1 MAETGKE
8 GNGYRRKEPHLGLVD
23 SSESG
28 KEEMSLRNTVK
39 EESIEPADKIDVWR
53 EKEAGVEDG

>member
-39 EESIEPADKIDVWR
+39 EESIEPADKVM
-53 EKEAGVEDG
+53 